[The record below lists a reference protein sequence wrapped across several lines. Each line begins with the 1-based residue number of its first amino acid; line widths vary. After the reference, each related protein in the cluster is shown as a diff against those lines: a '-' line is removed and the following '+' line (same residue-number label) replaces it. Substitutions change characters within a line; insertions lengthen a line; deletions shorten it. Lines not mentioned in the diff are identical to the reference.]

1 MSDASQHR
9 ESVEAAAHSRAATGA
24 EAAGVAGVDPV
35 ATGAEVPSNVVP
47 GNAMPSDA
55 VPALPAGE
63 FAWHRL
69 IGVDELD
76 VGRVTTVTV
85 ERESLCVTRTEA
97 GFGCLANACPH
108 QGGPLG
114 EGSIEGGWLRCPWHG
129 YDYSPHDGK
138 PPPPFD
144 DAPAA
149 YRTEIGPDGVYVALP
164 AAVERVRTV
173 SDQLVETMTAWGVAW
188 VFGMVGH
195 SNLGFAD
202 ALREAEADDSLRF
215 IGVRHEGA
223 ASFAAT
229 AYGKLTGGLAA
240 CFAIAGPG
248 STNLL
253 TGLYDAKMDR
263 APVLALCGQVPS
275 SVRGRGAFQDTDL
288 SAAFADVARY
298 SATVQAG
305 SDAAEL
311 MNVACKTA
319 LVERDVAH
327 LVLPDEV
334 QVLPAP
340 LTLAGDGPRSDRFA
354 AGSPTGRIADR
365 GIAPAA
371 GVLEA
376 AVEVLDGS
384 ARPMVVVGHGARHA
398 MDDIV
403 ALAEAIDAPVA
414 TTFKGKGLIADRHP
428 LACGVLGRSGTPIA
442 SWFMNEADALV
453 TFGVSFANHT
463 GIASY
468 KPIIQVD
475 FDPMALGRFHAVT
488 VPMLADAGVAAR
500 LLATASSSSASR
512 HFDPDDG
519 RLESHSDSRRRR
531 RTGRTAAEVAQ
542 RWDIWRAEKER
553 RQADDRGSGVNSAIV
568 FEALSRLVPA
578 DAIMTVDV
586 GNHAYSFGRYFEP
599 CGQTVLM
606 SGYLGSI
613 GFAFPAAMGCW
624 AATQHGSGAQVSPRS
639 GRAVVSVSGDG
650 GFGQYAMELTT
661 AVKYGMDITHVL
673 LNNAELGKISKEQRA
688 AELDVWQTAL
698 HNPSFASFAELCGAM
713 GRRVTSAD
721 ELDTALS
728 DALAHPGPALV
739 EVLTDPLLV

>member
-1 MSDASQHR
+1 
-9 ESVEAAAHSRAATGA
+9 
-24 EAAGVAGVDPV
+24 
-35 ATGAEVPSNVVP
+35 
-47 GNAMPSDA
+47 MPTTA

-63 FAWHRL
+63 FSWHRL

-149 YRTEIGPDGVYVALP
+149 FRTEVRSDGVYVALP
-164 AAVERVRTV
+164 RTDQRIRTV

-202 ALREAEADDSLRF
+202 ALREAEADGSLRF

-311 MNVACKTA
+311 MNLACKTA

-334 QVLPAP
+334 QVQPAP
-340 LTLAGDGPRSDRFA
+340 VAERP
-354 AGSPTGRIADR
+354 AGSPQGRTGDR
-365 GIAPAA
+365 GISPAA
-371 GVLEA
+371 SAFDA
-376 AVEVLDGS
+376 AIEVLSVS
-384 ARPMVVVGHGARHA
+384 ARPMIIVGHGARSGI
-398 MDDIV
+398 DDIV

-414 TTFKGKGLIADRHP
+414 TTFKGKGLIADQHP

-468 KPIIQVD
+468 KPIVQVD

-488 VPMLADAGVAAR
+488 VPMLADVGVGARALAGALRGRAG
-500 LLATASSSSASR
+500 TGSA
-512 HFDPDDG
+512 
-519 RLESHSDSRRRR
+519 
-531 RTGRTAAEVAQ
+531 AAEVAA

-553 RQADDRGSGVNSAIV
+553 RQVDDRGSGVNSAIV

-599 CGQTVLM
+599 CGQAVLM

-624 AATQHGSGAQVSPRS
+624 AATQHGSGAQASPWS

-661 AVKYGMDITHVL
+661 AVKYGMDITHVM

>member
-1 MSDASQHR
+1 MSDTSQHP
-9 ESVEAAAHSRAATGA
+9 A
-24 EAAGVAGVDPV
+24 
-35 ATGAEVPSNVVP
+35 PST
-47 GNAMPSDA
+47 A
-55 VPALPAGE
+55 VPELPAGE

-85 ERESLCVTRTEA
+85 ERESLCVTRTES

-129 YDYSPHDGK
+129 YDYSPRDGT

-144 DAPAA
+144 EAPAA
-149 YRTEIGPDGVYVALP
+149 YRTETRSDGVYVALP
-164 AAVERVRTV
+164 IAPGRSRTV

-202 ALREAEADDSLRF
+202 ALREAEADGALRF
-215 IGVRHEGA
+215 VGVRHEGA

-263 APVLALCGQVPS
+263 APVLALSGQVPS

-288 SAAFADVARY
+288 SAAFADVSRY

-311 MNVACKTA
+311 MNLACKTA

-334 QVLPAP
+334 QVLPAAAP
-340 LTLAGDGPRSDRFA
+340 ERP
-354 AGSPTGRIADR
+354 AGSPQGRTGDR
-365 GIAPAA
+365 GVSPAA
-371 GVLEA
+371 GALDA
-376 AVEVLDGS
+376 AAEVLSGS
-384 ARPMVVVGHGARHA
+384 KRPMIIVGHGARSSI
-398 MDDIV
+398 DDIV

-414 TTFKGKGLIADRHP
+414 TTFKGKGLIADQHP

-463 GIASY
+463 GIATY
-468 KPIIQVD
+468 KPIVQVD
-475 FDPMALGRFHAVT
+475 FHPMALGRFHAVT
-488 VPMLADAGVAAR
+488 VPMLADVGVAAR
-500 LLATASSSSASR
+500 ALAGALA
-512 HFDPDDG
+512 G
-519 RLESHSDSRRRR
+519 
-531 RTGRTAAEVAQ
+531 RTGSPSAAAEVAA
-542 RWDIWRAEKER
+542 RWDIWRAEKQR
-553 RQADDRGSGVNSAIV
+553 RQVDDRGSGVNSAVV

-578 DAIMTVDV
+578 DAVMPVDV

-624 AATQHGSGAQVSPRS
+624 AATQPAPGSGDGADGSRWA
-639 GRAVVSVSGDG
+639 GRPVVSVSGDG

-661 AVKYGMDITHVL
+661 AVKYGMGITHVL
-673 LNNAELGKISKEQRA
+673 LNNGELGKISKEQRA
-688 AELDVWQTAL
+688 AEFDVWQTSL
-698 HNPSFASFAELCGAM
+698 RNPSFAGFAELCGAM
-713 GRRVTSAD
+713 GREVTAAD
-721 ELDTALS
+721 DLDDALS
-728 DALAHPGPALV
+728 EALAHPGPALV